1 MKTFIIVGSGV
12 ITPGVKWTCK
22 ANTEEEAWESLSKIK
37 VLPITEL
44 KKMYK
49 VLNGNQSKNQ

>member
-12 ITPGVKWTCK
+12 KWTCN
-22 ANTEEEAWESLSKIK
+22 ANTEEEAWESLSQIK
-37 VLPITEL
+37 VLPISEL
-44 KKMYK
+44 KKMFK